1 MPSYTGEQLVPGQI
15 GHFLAILSVVA
26 SLLATVSFYKATV
39 SKELLHQQSWK
50 RIARLSFFTEIISV
64 VGIFVLLY
72 YLIYNH
78 RFEYA
83 YSWKHSNLALPM
95 QYIFSCFWE
104 GQEGAFLV
112 WSFWHCILGAIIIW
126 REKEW
131 EAPVMTTISF
141 IQFAFAMMI
150 IGIYFFDLK
159 VGSSPFVLMR
169 NEDMLSAAQFPI
181 GFNADGTL
189 KDDYLSFIRD
199 GKGLNPLL
207 QNYWMVIHP
216 PVLFLGFASTIVPFA
231 FVIAALW
238 KKEYKAWLAPA
249 RPWALFSAGI
259 LGLGIM
265 MGAAWAYESLTFGG
279 YWAWDPVENAS
290 LVPWLVL
297 ICAIHTMIAYKHTGH
312 SLRATF
318 FFYILQFI
326 LIIYSTFL
334 TRSGILG
341 DTSVHAF
348 TDSGLNIQL
357 FAMLS
362 FASWLPLV
370 AIGNKKDYLIG
381 SILFILTC
389 GLALSWDK
397 WGVLFGVLNIL
408 SGIGYLI
415 FKLNTEVPT
424 IKKEE
429 HISSREFWLFVG
441 SLLFFISALYIIA
454 KTSLPVIN
462 AALDKKFA
470 PAADIEYSYNK
481 VLLLFTFVIA
491 ILTAFGQYL
500 KYKQTN
506 GASFAKS
513 ILVPTIIALV
523 ASVAIS
529 IWGDINYNK
538 YGIGFLGAI
547 HATIFAAMYSA
558 VANFMYIFTGIKGKF
573 IKAGASISHFG
584 FGLVLLGV
592 LISSS
597 KKEII
602 SWNRSGIMVNF
613 GEESK
618 ENPAENL
625 TLVKGVATDMG
636 KYMVTY
642 LGDSTSSLDPKQY
655 FKVRF
660 DYKDKKDGFT
670 LYPDAFV
677 NYQGNGQLMANPD
690 SKHYLHK
697 DVFTYITSMPD
708 PEKNKDTA
716 TFKEIKKRPGDT
728 IWYSKGFMIL
738 DGVNR
743 ERTRNNIVTEAGD
756 SVFTA
761 SLSIYAKDSS
771 KYKAEPLLIIRNNN
785 LIPVTDTVISQ
796 SLEIGF
802 VGAEADGVKLAVK
815 ESNSILQYITLKA
828 YQFPAINV
836 LWLGIIITV
845 FGFMLAM
852 VNHIQKN
859 RKAAGKFS

>member
-1 MPSYTGEQLVPGQI
+1 MPLYTGEQLMPGNTGQ
-15 GHFLAILSVVA
+15 FLSVLSFVA
-26 SLLATVSFYKATV
+26 SLVATISFYKATV
-39 SKELLHQQSWK
+39 SKDVLLQQSWK
-50 RIARLSFFTEIISV
+50 RIARAAFALEIISV
-64 VGIFVLLY
+64 IGIFITLY
-72 YLIYNH
+72 YIISNH

-83 YSWKHSNLALPM
+83 YSWRHSNLALPM

-104 GQEGAFLV
+104 GQEGSFLL
-112 WSFWHCILGAIIIW
+112 WSFWHCVLGGIIMW

-131 EAPVMTTISF
+131 EAPVMTTISLM
-141 IQFAFAMMI
+141 QVALATMAL
-150 IGIYFFDLK
+150 GLYFFDLK
-159 VGSSPFVLMR
+159 IGSSPFVLMR
-169 NEDMLSAAQFPI
+169 NEDMLSPEQFPI
-181 GFNADGTL
+181 GFKDGVL
-189 KDDYLSFIRD
+189 RQDYLSFIRD

-207 QNYWMVIHP
+207 QNYWMTIHP

-238 KKEYKAWLAPA
+238 KREYKNWLAPA
-249 RPWALFSAGI
+249 RPYALFSAGI

-312 SLRATF
+312 SLKAAF
-318 FFYILQFI
+318 LFYILQFL

-348 TDSGLNIQL
+348 TDLGMNAQL
-357 FAMLS
+357 LAFLTVFVVPSLA
-362 FASWLPLV
+362 
-370 AIGNKKDYLIG
+370 
-381 SILFILTC
+381 LFIVRYKEL
-389 GLALSWDK
+389 
-397 WGVLFGVLNIL
+397 
-408 SGIGYLI
+408 
-415 FKLNTEVPT
+415 PT

-429 HISSREFWLFVG
+429 QISSREFWLFVG
-441 SLLFFISALYIIA
+441 SLLFFISALFIIG

-462 AALDKKFA
+462 KIFGTKYA
-470 PAADIEYSYNK
+470 PAEDIEYSYNK
-481 VLLLFTFVIA
+481 VLLLFAFVIG
-491 ILTAFGQYL
+491 ILTAIGQYL
-500 KYKQTN
+500 KYKQTP
-506 GASFAKS
+506 GKQLLKTLLWSTVLALIISLS
-513 ILVPTIIALV
+513 ISAF
-523 ASVAIS
+523 
-529 IWGDINYNK
+529 GEINYNK
-538 YGIGFLGAI
+538 YGIGFLASI
-547 HATIFAAMYSA
+547 HAAIFAAVYAA
-558 VANFMYIFTGIKGKF
+558 VANFLYIFTGIKGKM

-584 FGLVLLGV
+584 FGLVLLAI

-602 SWNRSGIMVNF
+602 SWNRSGILVNF
-613 GEESK
+613 GKDSK

-642 LGDSTSSLDPKQY
+642 VGDSTHPLDPKQY
-655 FKVRF
+655 FKVNF
-660 DYKDKKDGFT
+660 QNKNSAEAFT

-708 PEKNKDTA
+708 PEKNRDTA
-716 TFKEIKKRPGDT
+716 QFHEKKVKPGDT

-738 DGVNR
+738 EKVNGR
-743 ERTRNNIVTEAGD
+743 MSSRNNIRTEPGD
-756 SVFTA
+756 SVFAA
-761 SLSIYAKDSS
+761 SISIYAKDSS
-771 KYKAEPLLIIRNNN
+771 QYKAEPLLIIRNNT
-785 LIPVTDTVISQ
+785 LIPVTDTVLSQ
-796 SLEIGF
+796 SLELGF
-802 VGAEADGVKLAVK
+802 AGADANGIKLAVK
-815 ESNSILQYITLKA
+815 ESNAVQQYITLKA
-828 YQFPAINV
+828 YQFPAINL

-845 FGFMLAM
+845 CGFMLAM

-859 RKAAGKFS
+859 RKAGVK

>member
-1 MPSYTGEQLVPGQI
+1 MPSYTGEQLLPGQA
-15 GHFLAILSVVA
+15 GHFLAIVSLIA
-26 SLLATVSFYKATV
+26 SLLATIAFYKSTI
-39 SKELLHQQSWK
+39 SKDLAQQQSWK
-50 RIARLSFFTEIISV
+50 RIARISFFAEVFALI
-64 VGIFVLLY
+64 GIFVCLY
-72 YLIYNH
+72 YIISNH

-104 GQEGAFLV
+104 GQEGSFLL
-112 WSFWHCILGAIIIW
+112 WSFWHCVLGSVIIW

-141 IQFAFAMMI
+141 MQLALATMV
-150 IGIYFFDLK
+150 IGIYFFDFK

-189 KDDYLSFIRD
+189 KQDYLSFIRD

-207 QNYWMVIHP
+207 QNYWMTIHP
-216 PVLFLGFASTIVPFA
+216 PVLFLGFASTLVPFA

-238 KKEYKAWLAPA
+238 KKEYKTWLAPA
-249 RPWALFSAGI
+249 RPYALFSAGI

-318 FFYILQFI
+318 FFYILQFL

-348 TDSGLNIQL
+348 TDLGMNVQL
-357 FAMLS
+357 FAFLS
-362 FASWLPLV
+362 LFCWLPV
-370 AIGNKKDYLIG
+370 IAIGNKKDILFG
-381 SILFILTC
+381 SVIFILTC
-389 GLALSWDK
+389 VLALTWEK

-408 SGIGYLI
+408 GGIGYLI

-454 KTSLPVIN
+454 KTSLPVVN
-462 AALDKKFA
+462 AALHKTFA

-491 ILTAFGQYL
+491 VLTAIGQYL
-500 KYKQTN
+500 KYKQTP
-506 GASFAKS
+506 GRQLFKS
-513 ILVPTIIALV
+513 ILWATVIALIL
-523 ASVAIS
+523 SVSIS
-529 IWGDINYNK
+529 VWGNINYNK
-538 YGIGFLGAI
+538 YGLGFLGAI
-547 HATIFAAMYSA
+547 HAAIFASVYAA

-618 ENPAENL
+618 EKPAENL

-636 KYMVTY
+636 TYMVTY
-642 LGDSTSSLDPKQY
+642 LGDSTAPLDPKQY
-655 FKVRF
+655 FKIRF

-677 NYQGNGQLMANPD
+677 NFQGNGQLMANPD

-716 TFKEIKKRPGDT
+716 QFNEKKVKPGDT

-743 ERTRNNIVTEAGD
+743 ERTRTNIATEAGD

-761 SLSIYAKDSS
+761 NISVYAQDSS
-771 KYKAEPLLIIRNNN
+771 KYRAEPLLIIRNNN
-785 LIPVTDTVISQ
+785 LIPVTDTVRAQ
-796 SLEIGF
+796 NLELGF
-802 VGAEADGVKLAVK
+802 VGAEADGIKLAVK
-815 ESNSILQYITLKA
+815 ESTAIMQYVTLKA
-828 YQFPAINV
+828 YQFPMINV

-859 RKAAGKFS
+859 RKADLRG

>member
-1 MPSYTGEQLVPGQI
+1 MPSYTGEQLIAGQA
-15 GHFLAILSVVA
+15 GHFLAILSLIA
-26 SLLATVSFYKATV
+26 SLLATISFYKATV
-39 SKELLHQQSWK
+39 SKDLLQQQSWK
-50 RIARLSFFTEIISV
+50 RIARISFITEIFSV
-64 VGIFVLLY
+64 VGIFIILY
-72 YLIYNH
+72 YIISNH

-104 GQEGAFLV
+104 GQEGSFLL
-112 WSFWHCILGAIIIW
+112 WSFWHCVLGGIIIW

-141 IQFAFAMMI
+141 MQLALATMV
-150 IGIYFFDLK
+150 IGIYFFDFK

-189 KDDYLSFIRD
+189 KEDYLSFIRD

-216 PVLFLGFASTIVPFA
+216 PVLFLGFASTLVPFA

-238 KKEYKAWLAPA
+238 KRDYKNWLAPA
-249 RPWALFSAGI
+249 RPYALFSAGI

-318 FFYILQFI
+318 IFYILQFL

-348 TDSGLNIQL
+348 TDLGMNAQL
-357 FAMLS
+357 LTFL
-362 FASWLPLV
+362 
-370 AIGNKKDYLIG
+370 LIFVIP
-381 SILFILTC
+381 SL
-389 GLALSWDK
+389 
-397 WGVLFGVLNIL
+397 VLFFVR
-408 SGIGYLI
+408 Y
-415 FKLNTEVPT
+415 KEMPT
-424 IKKEE
+424 VQKEE

-441 SLLFFISALYIIA
+441 SLLFFISALYIIG

-462 AALDKKFA
+462 KIFGTKYA

-481 VLLLFTFVIA
+481 VLLLFAFVIGL
-491 ILTAFGQYL
+491 LTAIGQYL
-500 KYKQTN
+500 KYKQTAGN
-506 GASFAKS
+506 SFIKS
-513 ILVPTIIALV
+513 ILVPTVIALF
-523 ASVAIS
+523 ASLAIS

-547 HATIFAAMYSA
+547 HAAIFAAVYAA

-642 LGDSTSSLDPKQY
+642 LGDSTAPLDPKQY

-716 TFKEIKKRPGDT
+716 TFKEMKKKPGDT

-743 ERTRNNIVTEAGD
+743 ERTRNNISTEAGD

-802 VGAEADGVKLAVK
+802 VGAEADGVKVAVK

-836 LWLGIIITV
+836 LWLGILITV

-852 VNHIQKN
+852 VNHIKKN
-859 RKAAGKFS
+859 RKAEAKSS